1 MTNQDNKPKNEW
13 KTIDLGIGSNRP
25 QEKKSNIPPSG
36 NTRKKSFKDSSRQ
49 PGHKDTEPHPK
60 MFSPANIG
68 WLYYKDY
75 YHGLEFKPGQ
85 EKDVFKDVIE
95 EKNKAITSRRLS
107 QYREEVKA
115 LEMDFDTLQSFE
127 LETQYPGLV
136 TGLGTTHETGYEGEY
151 KLGFHFDHTTGL
163 PIIPGSSVKGV
174 LRSAFKKSDDYIKYL
189 IQNLP
194 KLESPIPDISAL
206 EKEIFDGEGLKP
218 YQRDVFLDAVII
230 SSKNKEGKFIADDFI
245 TPHGNKE
252 KIFRDPIPLQF
263 LKILPQVVFRFQF
276 RLSDGLLTAVEK
288 RNLFEQILKDLGI
301 GAKTNVG
308 YGKFKN

>member
-1 MTNQDNKPKNEW
+1 MTNQDNKPNNKLKKADW
-13 KTIDLGIGSNRP
+13 SIGSDRP
-25 QEKKSNIPPSG
+25 QEKNWKNPTSD
-36 NTRKKSFKDSSRQ
+36 NTRQKSVKES
-49 PGHKDTEPHPK
+49 PK
-60 MFSPANIG
+60 QTDRNNNQSNNKPYYSPANIG

-75 YHGLEFKPGQ
+75 YYGIDFKPDQ
-85 EKDVFKDVIE
+85 KKDVFKNVFQNKNEVIM
-95 EKNKAITSRRLS
+95 AQSLT
-107 QYREEVKA
+107 QYSEEVKA
-115 LEMDFDTLQSFE
+115 LEMDFDGLQSFE

-136 TGLGTTHETGYEGEY
+136 TGLGTMHETSYDGEY
-151 KLGFHFDHTTGL
+151 KLGFQFDYTTGL

-174 LRSAFKKSDDYIKYL
+174 LRFAFKKSPEYEYIKYL

-194 KLESPIPDISAL
+194 NLESPVQDISAL

-245 TPHGNKE
+245 TPHPNEFK
-252 KIFRDPIPLQF
+252 DPIPLQF